1 MVLWLAPSCGPMKI
15 KEWLILLLILGS
27 ALRLGFWFIGEPTAF
42 PDTGTYIEVAK
53 QLVSGDLSNYQGRRT
68 PGYPLL
74 LILAQLSPHAVWII
88 QMLAGL
94 AISMCLFYMAYEL
107 TGKHG
112 FAFLMGMTYNVNLGQ
127 LFFEANLIPE
137 TETTLFVTSTAAL
150 LALIH
155 RRFRDRSS
163 GWILILA
170 GTLAGG
176 AVMARPQFVFL
187 PLLLGI
193 FIGYG
198 SLIYARSNWRV
209 ALARAVIAAGP
220 GIFMILAWSSFNY
233 FHVGHFTLS
242 TQTGVGLM
250 EHTIAFA
257 ELAPERYRT
266 VRDVLVKHRDLHLAE
281 TGRYTATWEALPEL
295 KKVTGL
301 ALPALDKELL
311 KVSTSLIAAHPFRYA
326 ALVGDAWVSF
336 WLVSNPKG
344 IEDVKPQVLNEL
356 LNWSWRFEHPLLR
369 SINAV
374 FLVFL
379 VVAMLSRRFRQQ
391 TNWGFIFTAVS
402 AVAVFSSIL
411 QALAVGVDNTRYG
424 VTIQPLVVLI
434 VMTAVYRMWTVRL
447 SLRQDR
453 SLSMSGEA
461 SNGGVL

>member
-1 MVLWLAPSCGPMKI
+1 MKI
-15 KEWLILLLILGS
+15 KEWLILLLILGL

-53 QLVSGDLSNYQGRRT
+53 QLVSGDFSDYQGRRT

-74 LILAQLSPHAVWII
+74 LILAQFSPHAVWII

-112 FAFLMGMTYNVNLGQ
+112 FAFLMGMTYNLNLGQ

-137 TETTLFVTSTAAL
+137 TETTLFVTTTAAL

-155 RRFRDRSS
+155 RRFRDWSP

-187 PLLLGI
+187 PMLLDA

-209 ALARAVIAAGP
+209 ALARAGIAAGP

-301 ALPALDKELL
+301 ALPALDRELL
-311 KVSTSLIAAHPFRYA
+311 KVSTSLIVEHPFRYA

-336 WLVSNPKG
+336 WLVSNPRG
-344 IEDVKPQVLNEL
+344 LQAVQQAGVAEL
-356 LNWSWRFEHPLLR
+356 LGRIWRLEHAFLR
-369 SINAV
+369 FLNALFLIFVGAAV
-374 FLVFL
+374 F
-379 VVAMLSRRFRQQ
+379 SRRFREQ
-391 TNWGFIFTAVS
+391 TKWGYVLTAISGIILV
-402 AVAVFSSIL
+402 SSIL
-411 QALAVGVDNTRYG
+411 QALTVGVDNTRYG
-424 VTIQPLVVLI
+424 ITVQALIVLVVVTSVYQMLSVRTSLQAGGSVSIPAKASKGSLI
-434 VMTAVYRMWTVRL
+434 
-447 SLRQDR
+447 
-453 SLSMSGEA
+453 
-461 SNGGVL
+461 

>member
-1 MVLWLAPSCGPMKI
+1 MKI

-74 LILAQLSPHAVWII
+74 LILAQLSPHALWII

-187 PLLLGI
+187 PMLLGI

-336 WLVSNPKG
+336 WLVSTPRG
-344 IEDVKPQVLNEL
+344 LQAVQHAGVAEL
-356 LNWSWRFEHPLLR
+356 LGRIWRLEHAVLR
-369 SINAV
+369 FLNVLFLIFVGAAV
-374 FLVFL
+374 F
-379 VVAMLSRRFRQQ
+379 SRRFREQ
-391 TNWGFIFTAVS
+391 TKWGYVLTAISGIILV
-402 AVAVFSSIL
+402 SSIL
-411 QALAVGVDNTRYG
+411 QALTVGVDNTRYG
-424 VTIQPLVVLI
+424 VTVQALIVLVV
-434 VMTAVYRMWTVRL
+434 VTSVYQMLSVRT
-447 SLRQDR
+447 SLQAGG
-453 SLSMSGEA
+453 SVSIPAKA
-461 SNGGVL
+461 SKG

>member
-53 QLVSGDLSNYQGRRT
+53 QLVSGDFSNYQGRRT

-94 AISMCLFYMAYEL
+94 AIS
-107 TGKHG
+107 
-112 FAFLMGMTYNVNLGQ
+112 
-127 LFFEANLIPE
+127 EANLIPE

-187 PLLLGI
+187 PMLLGI

-453 SLSMSGEA
+453 SLSMTGEA